1 MIVNMKEDNKSNI
14 WALAEYLY
22 RLIENDKRLLVKVK
36 SAYGIEAYLEY
47 LINKNGKHGLYH
59 EVLNGEHLSQEDEI
73 NACKLAFN
81 MIVDSYIVNKK
92 IKSIEVEVYNGY
104 EGGSLEEM
112 ERSIRFYKDI
122 TTKYEGRVRPCKS

>member
-1 MIVNMKEDNKSNI
+1 MKEDNKSKI
-14 WALAEYLY
+14 WALADYLY
-22 RLIENDKRLLVKVK
+22 RLIQNDKCLLVKVK

-47 LINKNGKHGLYH
+47 IINKNGRHGLYH
-59 EVLNGEHLSQEDEI
+59 EVLNGEHLSQGDEI

-92 IKSIEVEVYNGY
+92 IKIIEAEVYNGY

-112 ERSIRFYKDI
+112 EKSIRFYKNI
-122 TTKYEGRVRPCKS
+122 TTKYKDRVRPYGC

>member
-1 MIVNMKEDNKSNI
+1 MKEDNESKI
-14 WALAEYLY
+14 CALADYLY

-47 LINKNGKHGLYH
+47 LIDKNGRHGLYH

-73 NACKLAFN
+73 NACKFAFN

-92 IKSIEVEVYNGY
+92 IKLIEVEVYNGY

-112 ERSIRFYKDI
+112 EKSIRLYKNI
-122 TTKYEGRVRPCKS
+122 TTKYKDRVRPFGY

>member
-1 MIVNMKEDNKSNI
+1 MKEDNKSKI
-14 WALAEYLY
+14 WALADYLY

-59 EVLNGEHLSQEDEI
+59 EVLNGEHLSQGDEI

-81 MIVDSYIVNKK
+81 MIVDNYIVNKK

-104 EGGSLEEM
+104 EGGSSEEM
-112 ERSIRFYKDI
+112 ERSIRFYKNI
-122 TTKYEGRVRPCKS
+122 TTKYKDRVRPCEC